1 MVHERIAR
9 HKDNSEQNDRKPT
22 PPWHAVESRN
32 VLSLIGSRE
41 QGLTEEEVRQ
51 RLELYGPN
59 RLPQPERRG
68 PFLRFLYQ
76 FHNLFIYVLLIAALI
91 TGLLSHWLDLG
102 VILAVVII
110 NALIGFIQEGKAEK
124 ALESI
129 RSMLSL
135 HASVLRQGRQTTVPA
150 AELVPGDMV
159 FVPSNQGTKCRPICG
174 SCG

>member
-1 MVHERIAR
+1 MVHKRIAKHR
-9 HKDNSEQNDRKPT
+9 KNSEQHDHKPASL
-22 PPWHAVESRN
+22 WHAEKARDVISF
-32 VLSLIGSRE
+32 IGSRE
-41 QGLTEEEVRQ
+41 QGLTEDEVRQ
-51 RLELYGPN
+51 RLELHGPN
-59 RLPQPERRG
+59 RLPQPRRRG
-68 PFLRFLYQ
+68 RLVRLLYQ
-76 FHNLFIYVLLIAALI
+76 FHNLFIYVLLAAALI
-91 TGLLSHWLDLG
+91 TGLLSHWLDLS
-102 VILAVVII
+102 VILAVVAI